1 MSHAVSPPPSEAE
14 KNSGPPP
21 HEGATRRC
29 SGVLMLQSTHTVIH
43 PYLDVNAWREQMPSA
58 HEARPAF
65 CPRCEAP
72 SRPVG
77 ATLGLEG
84 HGLRTRQV
92 RGPLAPGEPPTTIQI
107 DVRRYRC
114 SACEAI
120 ITVLPRGLV
129 SRRHF
134 SGGAIAQALARYGL
148 DGESQGQ
155 VRRHTSPWTVL
166 GDAARAR
173 WATLRRWIAA
183 IGRGALFPC
192 VRAMPA
198 WFTARQVA
206 ERAATTLAA
215 FAPPALAPRPLLEQA
230 FAGAQAR

>member
-1 MSHAVSPPPSEAE
+1 M
-14 KNSGPPP
+14 N
-21 HEGATRRC
+21 
-29 SGVLMLQSTHTVIH
+29 QSTHTVLH
-43 PYLDVNAWREQMPSA
+43 PYLDVNAWQTQMPSA
-58 HEARPAF
+58 HEARPAC

-77 ATLGLEG
+77 APLGLAG

-92 RGPLAPGEPPTTIQI
+92 RGPLAPGEPPTTIEI

-114 SACEAI
+114 SACAAI
-120 ITVLPRGLV
+120 LTVLPRGLV
-129 SRRHF
+129 PRRHF
-134 SGGAIAQALARYGL
+134 SAGAIALALACYGL
-148 DGESQGQ
+148 AGQSQRQ
-155 VRRHTSPWTVL
+155 VRQRISPWTVL

-173 WATLRRWIAA
+173 WATLGRWIAA
-183 IGRGALFPC
+183 IGRRVLFPR
-192 VRAMPA
+192 VRAMPVG
-198 WFTARQVA
+198 FTTRQVA

>member
-1 MSHAVSPPPSEAE
+1 M
-14 KNSGPPP
+14 N
-21 HEGATRRC
+21 
-29 SGVLMLQSTHTVIH
+29 QSTHTLLH
-43 PYLDVNAWREQMPSA
+43 PYLDVNTWQAHMPSA
-58 HEARPAF
+58 HEARPAC

-72 SRPVG
+72 SRPL
-77 ATLGLEG
+77 AAPLGLEG

-92 RGPLAPGEPPTTIQI
+92 RGPLTPDDPPTTIAI

-114 SACEAI
+114 RACTAI

-129 SRRHF
+129 PRRHF
-134 SGGAIAQALARYGL
+134 SAGAIALALACYGL
-148 DGESQGQ
+148 AGQSQRV
-155 VRRHTSPWTVL
+155 VRQHTSPWAVL
-166 GDAARAR
+166 GDAARTG
-173 WATLRRWIAA
+173 WATLGRWIAA

-198 WFTARQVA
+198 EFTARQVA

-215 FAPPALAPRPLLEQA
+215 RAPAALAHRSLATQA